1 MDYFSKPDTY
11 QIIERLKDKKIE
23 LKKQYYKN
31 RNTIIAILVLII
43 GIISYFVYISNTSF
57 LIIVPLFIGVGLLAV
72 CFVITEVAL
81 QSKLGDTYLNKEVM
95 NVYNM
100 EQDENYIYTPKPKL
114 KPEYNKEMGLFTRY
128 ASARNLFQITG
139 YIDGVPFDVKSL
151 QLIVSTG
158 NSSQVIFS
166 GFYIILPIAGE
177 KMFQLRTDGKPSL
190 KKTKFK
196 KISTD
201 GKRTFVLED
210 DTGKVKDKY
219 TRLFDMLE
227 REYDYK
233 KIYIA
238 SNEKEIHIGLTPI
251 KKQRFPKNLSGES
264 FNEYYEKFVEIFR
277 VINEI
282 MTKTSEVF

>member
-11 QIIERLKDKKIE
+11 QIMERINDKKIE

-31 RNTIIAILVLII
+31 RNIIIVILSLII
-43 GIISYFVYISNTSF
+43 GTISFFVYNSNTSF
-57 LIIVPLFIGVGLLAV
+57 LIIVPLFIGVGLLAMSLI
-72 CFVITEVAL
+72 ITEVVL
-81 QSKLGDTYLNKEVM
+81 QSKLGGIYLNNEVI

-100 EQDENYIYTPKPKL
+100 EQDENFIYTPKPKL

-128 ASARNLFQITG
+128 ATANNLFQVTG
-139 YIDGVPFDVKSL
+139 YINGVPFDVKSL
-151 QLIVSTG
+151 QLMVSTG
-158 NSSQVIFS
+158 NSSQVVFS

-177 KMFQLRTDGKPSL
+177 KMFQLRTNGKPSL

-201 GKRTFVLED
+201 SKRTYVLEED
-210 DTGKVKDKY
+210 NGRVKDKY
-219 TRLFDMLE
+219 IRLFEMLE

-233 KIYIA
+233 KIYIG
-238 SNEKEIHIGLTPI
+238 SNEREIHIGLTPI
-251 KKQRFPKNLSGES
+251 KKQKYPKNLSGES
-264 FNEYYEKFVEIFR
+264 FNTYYEKFVEIFK

-282 MTKTSEVF
+282 TTKTSEVF